1 MACGRVHTVAAA
13 RSAPDGGLQRAFLR
27 DSVTLTAVL
36 MAALGAG
43 VGFSLD
49 TRAAESQVSEGARSW
64 ALAALSEPVP
74 SPPTS
79 SPPEPAVTGAPRQGP
94 PESTQGP
101 SPETQSVARPDGGVQ
116 TVAPVVPEGITP
128 SETIAVEQVVD
139 FPVDI

>member
-49 TRAAESQVSEGARSW
+49 TQAAESQVSEGARSW
-64 ALAALSEPVP
+64 ALAALSEPA
-74 SPPTS
+74 S

>member
-1 MACGRVHTVAAA
+1 
-13 RSAPDGGLQRAFLR
+13 
-27 DSVTLTAVL
+27 

-49 TRAAESQVSEGARSW
+49 TQAAESQVSEGARSW
-64 ALAALSEPVP
+64 ALAALSEPA
-74 SPPTS
+74 S